1 MTDLTT
7 PTLSLTDRVVVL
19 TGGTRGIG
27 RALADGLAA
36 AGATLVVLARDE
48 QKLSELESE
57 LTTSGATV
65 ATYAIDLGDTD
76 AVAGTF
82 ERIAQ
87 THGRIDGLVN
97 NAGIT
102 KVGPT
107 VDYAI
112 DDARRILDV
121 NVLGL
126 LACSQAAARQMDAG
140 GSIVNVASL
149 SSFIGQPERTA
160 YVASKAAV
168 IGMTKS
174 MAVEWGP
181 LGIRVNAI
189 APGYIETDLS
199 RALMAKDPEYR
210 SLVENRTPLRRFGR
224 PEDLVGAV
232 LFLLGD
238 HSAFVSGAHLSVDGG
253 WLANGFMR

>member
-1 MTDLTT
+1 MNSPGLDLTGR
-7 PTLSLTDRVVVL
+7 LVVV

-27 RALADGLAA
+27 RALVDGLVAA
-36 AGATLVVLARDE
+36 RAELAVIAHSTER
-48 QKLSELESE
+48 LESLKDE
-57 LTTSGATV
+57 LTGDGATV
-65 ATYAIDLGDTD
+65 STYAVDLADTD
-76 AVAGTF
+76 AVSDAF
-82 ERIAQ
+82 ERI
-87 THGRIDGLVN
+87 THDHGRIDGLVN
-97 NAGIT
+97 NAGINI
-102 KVGPT
+102 VGPT
-107 VDYAI
+107 IDYDIA
-112 DDARRILDV
+112 DARRVLDV

-126 LACSQAAARQMDAG
+126 LAASQAAARRMESG
-140 GSIVNVASL
+140 GAIVNVASL

-181 LGIRVNAI
+181 RGIRVNAI

-199 RALMAKDPEYR
+199 RRLMEKDPEYR

-224 PEDLVGAV
+224 PADLVGAT
-232 LFLLGD
+232 LFLLSD
-238 HSAFVSGAHLSVDGG
+238 LASFVSGAHISVDGG

>member
-1 MTDLTT
+1 MTADSL
-7 PTLSLTDRVVVL
+7 PTLDLTDRVVVV

-27 RALADGLAA
+27 RAIVDGVVA
-36 AGATLVVLARDE
+36 AGARLVVIARDE
-48 QKLSELESE
+48 EKLAQLKDELGGGVST
-57 LTTSGATV
+57 LSVDLADPSAIKAGFAQIV
-65 ATYAIDLGDTD
+65 A
-76 AVAGTF
+76 
-82 ERIAQ
+82 E
-87 THGRIDGLVN
+87 HGRIDGLVN

-107 VDYAI
+107 IDYDI
-112 DDARRILDV
+112 EDARRIMDV

-126 LACSQAAARQMDAG
+126 LAASQEAAKAMPNG

-199 RALMAKDPEYR
+199 RALMARDPEYR
-210 SLVENRTPLRRFGR
+210 GLVENRTPLRRFGK
-224 PEDLVGAV
+224 PMDLAGAV
-232 LFLLGD
+232 LFLLSD
-238 HSAFVSGAHLSVDGG
+238 QSEFVSGAHLSVDGG